1 MVIRERRKA
10 VVLLGTAIVAST
22 AMVLAGCG
30 SSGSS
35 SGSGGNSTSTTSG
48 GTGATGATGTPPKS
62 PTTAAA
68 NQYGPAIPVS
78 DQAGTYGVTSNKDV
92 YQGAGG
98 YTLNIS
104 KCPSGWSN
112 TQGIS
117 STAIKLY
124 ATAPLSGADAVVGDI
139 DKGVKSYFEYV
150 NTHGGIGPNHLAVD
164 YTIGDDQYNPALTAQ
179 DVRAAMETNSY
190 AAMPTITGSSNN
202 LAVRSL
208 LNSDCMPQFLT
219 TASDPEFGDPQNYPW
234 TSGFGLT
241 YFGQA
246 QAWAGWIK
254 QAYPNGATVA
264 EISADNSFGEAYH
277 AGLVQALQGSNIK
290 IASTQYVPATASDI
304 GNEMTTAAATKAT
317 VLVLEETDP
326 FCTQGIQGA
335 ESGSW
340 KPVVIMSQA
349 CAAAAATFAPLS
361 SKGVTGAGT
370 LTDLYYNAPTDSDLA
385 NPWFATLL
393 MNTLKSQGLPSTN
406 EEFADGWMWGWYVT
420 EVLQDAASYRG
431 GLNRANIMTAAY
443 SIDEIYPL
451 MVKGIDTQMDGL
463 QNSYLVQSD
472 QMWKYGGNSGSA
484 TGSYA
489 AAGSAIT
496 LPSGLGNWTAIQKA
510 SPLAAKLVGT

>member
-1 MVIRERRKA
+1 MIICDRRRTA
-10 VVLLGTAIVAST
+10 MMLGTAIVASA

-30 SSGSS
+30 SSG
-35 SGSGGNSTSTTSG
+35 GGG
-48 GTGATGATGTPPKS
+48 GGGKTGATGSPPKVG

-78 DQAGTYGVTSNKDV
+78 DQAGKYGQTSNKDI
-92 YQGAGG
+92 YEGAGG
-98 YTLNIS
+98 YKLDIS
-104 KCPSGWSN
+104 KCPSGWNN

-117 STAIKLY
+117 KTAIQLY
-124 ATAPLSGADAVVGDI
+124 GTAPLSGAAAVVGDI
-139 DKGVKSYFEYV
+139 DKGVKSYFEFV
-150 NTHGGIGPNHLAVD
+150 NAHGGIGPDHLAID

-179 DVRAAMETNSY
+179 DVRAATQTGKY

-202 LAVRSL
+202 LAVRQL
-208 LNSDCMPQFLT
+208 LNTQCMPQFLT
-219 TASDPEFGDPQNYPW
+219 TASDPEFGDPQHYPW

-254 QAYPNGATVA
+254 QAYPSGTTVA
-264 EISADNSFGEAYH
+264 EIASDNSFGEAYH

-290 IASTQYVPATASDI
+290 IVSTQYVPATASDI
-304 GNEMTTAAATKAT
+304 SNEMTTAAATKAS

-326 FCTQGIQGA
+326 YCTQGIQGA

-349 CAAAAATFAPLS
+349 CAAASATFAPLV

-385 NPWFATLL
+385 NPWFAKLL
-393 MNTLKSQGLPSTN
+393 MNTLKAQGLPSTN
-406 EEFADGWMWGWYVT
+406 AEFADGWMWGWYVT

-451 MVKGIDTQMDGL
+451 MVKGIDTQMNGF
-463 QNSYLVQSD
+463 QNAYLVQSD
-472 QMWKYGGNSGSA
+472 QMWKYAGNNGSQ
-484 TGSYA
+484 TGTYDP
-489 AAGSAIT
+489 AGSVIT
-496 LPSGLGNWTAIQKA
+496 LPSGLGNWTAIAKA

>member
-1 MVIRERRKA
+1 MAIHERRKA

-35 SGSGGNSTSTTSG
+35 SSGGGNSTSSTSG

-78 DQAGTYGVTSNKDV
+78 DQAGTYGVTSNKDI

-117 STAIKLY
+117 NTAIKLY
-124 ATAPLSGADAVVGDI
+124 ATAPLSGPDAVVGDI

-219 TASDPEFGDPQNYPW
+219 TASDPEFGDPQHYPW

-254 QAYPNGATVA
+254 QTYPNGATVA

-277 AGLVQALQGSNIK
+277 AGLVQALQGSNVK
-290 IASTQYVPATASDI
+290 IVSTQYVPATASDI

-349 CAAAAATFAPLS
+349 CAAAAATFAPLT

-370 LTDLYYNAPTDSDLA
+370 LTDLYYNAPTDSNLA
-385 NPWFATLL
+385 NPWFASLL
-393 MNTLKSQGLPSTN
+393 MSTLKSQGLPSTN
-406 EEFADGWMWGWYVT
+406 AEFADGWMWGWYVT

-451 MVKGIDTQMDGL
+451 MVKGIDTQMDGM
-463 QNSYLVQSD
+463 QNAFLVQSD
-472 QMWKYGGNSGSA
+472 QMWKYSGNSGSA
-484 TGSYA
+484 TGTYA
-489 AAGSAIT
+489 PAGSVIT
-496 LPSGLGNWTAIQKA
+496 LPCGLGTWTAIVKA

>member
-1 MVIRERRKA
+1 MAIHERRKA

-35 SGSGGNSTSTTSG
+35 SGGGGSTSSTSG
-48 GTGATGATGTPPKS
+48 GTAATGATGSPPKS

-78 DQAGTYGVTSNKDV
+78 DQAGKYGVTSNKDV

-117 STAIKLY
+117 STAIQLY

-150 NTHGGIGPNHLAVD
+150 NTHGGIGPNHLAVN

-219 TASDPEFGDPQNYPW
+219 TASDPEFGDPQHYPW

-254 QAYPNGATVA
+254 QTYPNGATVA

-277 AGLVQALQGSNIK
+277 AGLVQALQGSNVK
-290 IASTQYVPATASDI
+290 IVSTQYVPATASDI

-451 MVKGIDTQMDGL
+451 MVKGIDTDMDGL

-489 AAGSAIT
+489 PAGSVIT
-496 LPSGLGNWTAIQKA
+496 LPSGLGNWTAIQTA

>member
-1 MVIRERRKA
+1 MFIRARRNT
-10 VVLLGTAIVAST
+10 VVMLGTAIVAST

-30 SSGSS
+30 SSSGGGGGGKTGA
-35 SGSGGNSTSTTSG
+35 SGS
-48 GTGATGATGTPPKS
+48 PPKVG

-68 NQYGPAIPVS
+68 NQYGPAIPTS
-78 DQAGTYGVTSNKDV
+78 DQAGKYGQTSNKDI
-92 YQGAGG
+92 YEGAGG
-98 YTLNIS
+98 YKLDIS

-117 STAIKLY
+117 KTAIQLY
-124 ATAPLSGADAVVGDI
+124 ATAPLSGAAAVVGDI
-139 DKGVKSYFEYV
+139 AKGIKSYFEFI
-150 NTHGGIGPNHLAVD
+150 NKHGGIGPNHLAVD

-179 DVRAAMETNSY
+179 DVRAAMQTNTY

-202 LAVRSL
+202 LAVRQL
-208 LNSDCMPQFLT
+208 LNTDCMPQFLT
-219 TASDPEFGDPQNYPW
+219 TASDPEFGDPQHYPW

-254 QAYPNGATVA
+254 SNYPSGAKVA
-264 EISADNSFGEAYH
+264 EIAADNSFGEAYH

-290 IASTQYVPATASDI
+290 IVSTQYVPATASDI
-304 GNEMTTAAATKAT
+304 TNEVTTAAATKAN

-326 FCTQGIQGA
+326 YCTQGIQGA

-340 KPVVIMSQA
+340 KPVVVMSQA
-349 CAAAAATFAPLS
+349 CAAAAATFAPLE
-361 SKGVTGAGT
+361 SKGVTGAGA
-370 LTDLYYNAPTDSDLA
+370 LTDLYYNAPTDSNLA
-385 NPWFATLL
+385 NPWFASLL
-393 MNTLKSQGLPSTN
+393 MSTLKSQGLPSTN
-406 EEFADGWMWGWYVT
+406 AEFADGWMWGWYVT

-451 MVKGIDTQMDGL
+451 MVKGIDTQMDGF
-463 QNSYLVQSD
+463 QNAFLVQSD
-472 QMWKYGGNSGSA
+472 QMWKYSGNSGKQ
-484 TGSYA
+484 TGTYA
-489 AAGSAIT
+489 PAGSVIT
-496 LPSGLGNWTAIQKA
+496 LPSGLGNWAAIEKA

>member
-1 MVIRERRKA
+1 MAIHERRKA

-35 SGSGGNSTSTTSG
+35 SGGGGSTSSTSG
-48 GTGATGATGTPPKS
+48 GTAATGATGSPPKS

-78 DQAGTYGVTSNKDV
+78 DQAGKYGVTSNKDV

-117 STAIKLY
+117 STAIQLY

-150 NTHGGIGPNHLAVD
+150 NTHGGIGPNHLAVN

-219 TASDPEFGDPQNYPW
+219 TASDPEFGDPQHYPW

-254 QAYPNGATVA
+254 QTYPNGATVA

-277 AGLVQALQGSNIK
+277 AGLVQALQGSNVK
-290 IASTQYVPATASDI
+290 IVSTQYVPATASDI

-349 CAAAAATFAPLS
+349 CAAAAATFAPLT

-370 LTDLYYNAPTDSDLA
+370 LTDLY
-385 NPWFATLL
+385 
-393 MNTLKSQGLPSTN
+393 
-406 EEFADGWMWGWYVT
+406 
-420 EVLQDAASYRG
+420 
-431 GLNRANIMTAAY
+431 
-443 SIDEIYPL
+443 
-451 MVKGIDTQMDGL
+451 
-463 QNSYLVQSD
+463 
-472 QMWKYGGNSGSA
+472 
-484 TGSYA
+484 
-489 AAGSAIT
+489 
-496 LPSGLGNWTAIQKA
+496 
-510 SPLAAKLVGT
+510 

>member
-35 SGSGGNSTSTTSG
+35 SGGGNSTSSTSG
-48 GTGATGATGTPPKS
+48 GTGATGATGSPPKS

-78 DQAGTYGVTSNKDV
+78 DQAGKYGVTSNKDV

-117 STAIKLY
+117 NTAINLY

-179 DVRAAMETNSY
+179 DVRAATETNSY

-219 TASDPEFGDPQNYPW
+219 TASDPEFGDPQHYPW

-254 QAYPNGATVA
+254 QTYPNGATVA

-277 AGLVQALQGSNIK
+277 AGLVQALQGSNVK
-290 IASTQYVPATASDI
+290 IVSTQYVPATASDI
-304 GNEMTTAAATKAT
+304 GNEMTTAAAKKAT

-326 FCTQGIQGA
+326 YCTQGIQGA

-370 LTDLYYNAPTDSDLA
+370 LTDLYYNAPTDSDIA

-393 MNTLKSQGLPSTN
+393 MSTLKSQGLPSTN

-451 MVKGIDTQMDGL
+451 MVKGIDTDMDGL

-472 QMWKYGGNSGSA
+472 QMWKYGGNSGST

-489 AAGSAIT
+489 PAGSVIT
-496 LPSGLGNWTAIQKA
+496 LPTGLGNWTAIQQA

>member
-1 MVIRERRKA
+1 MVIRKRRRTA
-10 VVLLGTAIVAST
+10 VMLGTAIVAGT

-30 SSGSS
+30 SSGGSAS
-35 SGSGGNSTSTTSG
+35 ASGGSGGG
-48 GTGATGATGTPPKS
+48 GGKTGASGSPPKVG

-78 DQAGTYGVTSNKDV
+78 DQAGKYGQTSNKDI
-92 YQGAGG
+92 YEGAGG
-98 YTLNIS
+98 YKLDIS

-117 STAIKLY
+117 NTAIQLY
-124 ATAPLSGADAVVGDI
+124 GTAPLSGPDAVVGDI

-179 DVRAAMETNSY
+179 DVRAATQTNKY

-202 LAVRSL
+202 LAVRQL
-208 LNSDCMPQFLT
+208 LNTQCMPQFLT
-219 TASDPEFGDPQNYPW
+219 TASDPEFGDPQHYPW

-254 QAYPNGATVA
+254 QNYPNGATVA

-290 IASTQYVPATASDI
+290 IVSTQYVPATATDI

-326 FCTQGIQGA
+326 YCTQGIQGA

-340 KPVVIMSQA
+340 KPVVVMSQA
-349 CAAAAATFAPLS
+349 CAAAAATFAPLT

-393 MNTLKSQGLPSTN
+393 MDTLKSQGLPSTN

-420 EVLQDAASYRG
+420 EVLQDAASYNG

-451 MVKGIDTQMDGL
+451 MVKGIDTQMDGF
-463 QNSYLVQSD
+463 QNAYLVQSD
-472 QMWKYGGNSGSA
+472 QMWKYAGNSGSQ

-489 AAGSAIT
+489 PAGSVIT